1 MFKIISIYT
10 ALLCCINLVNSDEI
24 YSLKKDYEKIVVI
37 DGTDQASIK
46 LGMQNALSSLLID
59 LTGNSKIVKN
69 NNIKKMMNLPET
81 YISQYKLG
89 SEDDEIVASFIF
101 EGDIIRNYLSENE
114 LPIWLSNKPLIL
126 SFLPCKEINLSEEMT
141 DGLKLCNNLE
151 EDLRSLSQNRITKVI
166 RPLMDLTDL
175 NYYES
180 LNPNS
185 IDIFMKKL
193 SRRYEIS
200 AWITCVIQDQFGLL
214 LDEPECIS
222 SYGNPPLP
230 LEKTFNEL
238 LDTVNFKRSLV
249 VNKTIQN
256 NTQIKLEGINS
267 FYALKKTLE
276 DLNSQVLIYEVA
288 VLEIVGNDIKI
299 SLSHYGSEEDLLNLL
314 DMHENYK
321 KITAFSR
328 DIITFKYITS

>member
-1 MFKIISIYT
+1 
-10 ALLCCINLVNSDEI
+10 
-24 YSLKKDYEKIVVI
+24 
-37 DGTDQASIK
+37 
-46 LGMQNALSSLLID
+46 
-59 LTGNSKIVKN
+59 
-69 NNIKKMMNLPET
+69 
-81 YISQYKLG
+81 
-89 SEDDEIVASFIF
+89 
-101 EGDIIRNYLSENE
+101 
-114 LPIWLSNKPLIL
+114 
-126 SFLPCKEINLSEEMT
+126 
-141 DGLKLCNNLE
+141 
-151 EDLRSLSQNRITKVI
+151 
-166 RPLMDLTDL
+166 
-175 NYYES
+175 
-180 LNPNS
+180 
-185 IDIFMKKL
+185 MKKL
-193 SRRYEIS
+193 SRRYDIS

>member
-1 MFKIISIYT
+1 
-10 ALLCCINLVNSDEI
+10 
-24 YSLKKDYEKIVVI
+24 
-37 DGTDQASIK
+37 
-46 LGMQNALSSLLID
+46 
-59 LTGNSKIVKN
+59 
-69 NNIKKMMNLPET
+69 
-81 YISQYKLG
+81 
-89 SEDDEIVASFIF
+89 
-101 EGDIIRNYLSENE
+101 
-114 LPIWLSNKPLIL
+114 
-126 SFLPCKEINLSEEMT
+126 MT

-200 AWITCVIQDQFGLL
+200 AWITCVIHDQFGLL

-238 LDTVNFKRSLV
+238 LDTVNLKRSLV

-256 NTQIKLEGINS
+256 NTQIKLEGIKS

-299 SLSHYGSEEDLLNLL
+299 SLSHYGSEEDLLNLIE
-314 DMHENYK
+314 MHENYK
-321 KITAFSR
+321 KITTFSR